1 MGEPG
6 ESRKHAHRLNLNN
19 RRITKPKCLPF
30 PRLMMHVDDI
40 PATGLVQTGSRVWY
54 QLLAAGPRER
64 VDVFEQWVTDSPSP
78 ASGATFA
85 RANERRAAGAARQ
98 DHRTRPA
105 VDP

>member
-19 RRITKPKCLPF
+19 RRITKPKCLLF

-64 VDVFEQWVTDSPSP
+64 VDAFEQWLAFSCEWRD
-78 ASGATFA
+78 F
-85 RANERRAAGAARQ
+85 
-98 DHRTRPA
+98 RPR
-105 VDP
+105 